1 MSLEPAYGIADSKDR
16 MRIGIVGAGR
26 IGHALAVR
34 FAAAGHEVMLSNSRG
49 PGTLADVVASI
60 EGSVS
65 AGTVAEAARFAEV
78 VAIAIPPRAIR
89 DLPPVPFAGKIV
101 VDANNYYPEFDGQ
114 IPELAPNQTTTSEV
128 LASVL
133 PGATVVK
140 AFNTIYFQRLLDE
153 SRPDLPADERLAIP
167 VAGDDLNAKQTVIDL
182 IDQAGFTGVD
192 AGTLADSRRQ
202 QPGSPVLLA
211 FAESRRHGTTL
222 TAPRLREL
230 LAAAGVAS
238 QARRGLGEA
247 GRAQAEDFPMIGTF
261 AGHTPRIWTR
271 EQWRPD
277 LSGHRFTR
285 RRRQRWSGS
294 VDRPTRLDE

>member
-16 MRIGIVGAGR
+16 KRIGIVGAGR

-230 LAAAGVAS
+230 LAQQES
-238 QARRGLGEA
+238 PLKRGEA
-247 GRAQAEDFPMIGTF
+247 SAKPAERKRRTF
-261 AGHTPRIWTR
+261 R
-271 EQWRPD
+271 
-277 LSGHRFTR
+277 
-285 RRRQRWSGS
+285 
-294 VDRPTRLDE
+294 